1 MARLH
6 ILKQREYKMQVCN
19 SQSSNKMETLSPQEC
34 QNGGAGLPGLNSA
47 WQSPN
52 APSING
58 ETVYGTGIG
67 QNLPDSATESAR
79 YSYPVLT
86 CSTQN

>member
-1 MARLH
+1 
-6 ILKQREYKMQVCN
+6 MQVCN
-19 SQSSNKMETLSPQEC
+19 SQSSRKIHINFIWPAPQEC

-79 YSYPVLT
+79 YYYPALT
-86 CSTQN
+86 CCVQN